1 MTEYFGGKRV
11 QSARQRTATA
21 SAKDP
26 VQKKLN
32 DSVYFDG
39 KGEKHTLLQFFYFY
53 DDVIIK
59 FALGFTLD

>member
-39 KGEKHTLLQFFYFY
+39 KGAKNIHFFSFSNFTMMSSLSLL
-53 DDVIIK
+53 
-59 FALGFTLD
+59 

>member
-39 KGEKHTLLQFFYFY
+39 KGEKHTLLQFF
-53 DDVIIK
+53 
-59 FALGFTLD
+59 